1 MGAKSDFGGGSTNT
15 SILVYSYCHT
25 APLILAYR
33 STHTSILVYSY
44 WHTALFILAY
54 SSIRTTLQLYSYC
67 HPGARE
73 LCLAAAAGHSL
84 RLDNDCDFLG
94 FSRDD
99 SLGLWPSRRS

>member
-54 SSIRTTLQLYSYC
+54 RPTHTGIQVYSYW
-67 HPGARE
+67 HFYDQSVSVVLLVAGWATESRE
-73 LCLAAAAGHSL
+73 GGNA
-84 RLDNDCDFLG
+84 
-94 FSRDD
+94 
-99 SLGLWPSRRS
+99 